1 MQKEITIPATE
12 FYDERTNEFVEVKEQ
27 TIVIKHSLVSLS
39 KWEAKWHKPFLS
51 NVQKTWEESI
61 DYVRCMTLT
70 QKVNPLVYNA
80 ITPDMFKEINDY
92 IDDPMTARKFRED
105 ENRGRRELITSEL
118 IYYWMISL
126 GIPMECQKWHL
137 NRLLAL
143 IRLCSIKNAP
153 PKKGNTL
160 SSLQQRSALNA
171 ARRKA
176 IHSKG

>member
-1 MQKEITIPATE
+1 MQKEITIPSKE
-12 FYDERTNEFVEVKEQ
+12 FYDERTNEFVEIKEQ

-51 NVQKTWEESI
+51 NEPKTWDESI

-70 QKVNPLVYNA
+70 QKVNPLIYSA
-80 ITPDMFKEINDY
+80 ITPVIFKEINEY
-92 IDDPMTARKFRED
+92 IDDPMTARKFRDD
-105 ENRGRRELITSEL
+105 ENIGRNELLTSEL

-143 IRLCSIKNAP
+143 IRLCSIKNTP

-160 SSLQQRSALNA
+160 SSLQKRSALNA
-171 ARRKA
+171 SRRKA
-176 IHSKG
+176 LHSRG

>member
-1 MQKEITIPATE
+1 MQKEIAIPATE
-12 FYDERTNEFVEVKEQ
+12 FYDERTNEFVEIKEQ

-51 NVQKTWEESI
+51 STQKTWEESI

-70 QKVNPLVYNA
+70 QKVNPLVYSA
-80 ITPDMFKEINDY
+80 ITPALFNEINEY
-92 IDDPMTARKFRED
+92 IDDPMTARKFRD
-105 ENRGRRELITSEL
+105 EERNGRNELITSEL
-118 IYYWMISL
+118 VYYWMIAL

-153 PKKGNTL
+153 PKKGHSMNY
-160 SSLQQRSALNA
+160 LQQRSALNA
-171 ARRKA
+171 SRRKA
-176 IHSKG
+176 LHSRG

>member
-12 FYDERTNEFVEVKEQ
+12 FYDERTNEFVEIKEQ

-51 NVQKTWEESI
+51 STQKTWEESI

-70 QKVNPLVYNA
+70 QKVNPLVYSA
-80 ITPDMFKEINDY
+80 ITPALFNEINEY
-92 IDDPMTARKFRED
+92 IDDPMTARKFRD
-105 ENRGRRELITSEL
+105 EERNGRNELITSEL
-118 IYYWMISL
+118 VYYWMIAL

-143 IRLCSIKNAP
+143 IRLCSIKNTP
-153 PKKGNTL
+153 PKKGHSMNY
-160 SSLQQRSALNA
+160 LQQRSALNA
-171 ARRKA
+171 SRRKA
-176 IHSKG
+176 LHSRG